1 MESATSE
8 QAPALLE
15 DLSLHKLHAIY
26 LVLLNDHV
34 LSTLL
39 LCLSHQLLS
48 QEPLVALLSCS
59 GDLRY
64 ALLSLAHRRL
74 CGCACTCTDN
84 PGTR

>member
-1 MESATSE
+1 MWKVQPSE

-15 DLSLHKLHAIY
+15 DLGLHKLHAIY

-39 LCLSHQLLS
+39 LCLSHQLPS

-59 GDLRY
+59 GDVRY

-74 CGCACTCTDN
+74 CITCVHC
-84 PGTR
+84 PGTW